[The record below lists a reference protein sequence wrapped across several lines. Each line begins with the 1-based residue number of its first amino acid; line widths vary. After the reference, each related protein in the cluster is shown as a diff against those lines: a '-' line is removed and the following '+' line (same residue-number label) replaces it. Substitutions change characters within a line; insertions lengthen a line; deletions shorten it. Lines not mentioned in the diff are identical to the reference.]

1 MNFRDWI
8 VLICKAFLWI
18 LPCLLILA
26 IVVMLVMNP
35 GNAGVADTTGSLD
48 AAVLQ
53 TGETSSEKEVADQ
66 TGAAEQTGIAD
77 KTDETVDNTA
87 KDDSFEDNV
96 QFGAIPGLDD
106 GTLDDTVPVGS
117 VPPQTGAESNTA
129 GNAND
134 VKVMDDRLDPL
145 HPDFDITL
153 LTYKDYTSMDAD
165 RQRAVVEA
173 FSSPE
178 TFIAWY
184 NAVKAR
190 YEAENPNIELGEDG
204 MIDGKDFG

>member
-1 MNFRDWI
+1 MKFRDWI
-8 VLICKAFLWI
+8 VAICKVVQWV

-26 IVVMLVMNP
+26 IVVMLAIKP
-35 GNAGVADTTGSLD
+35 GNDNNADTKGTSD
-48 AAVLQ
+48 AAVSQ
-53 TGETSSEKEVADQ
+53 TGETSFDKETTDHR
-66 TGAAEQTGIAD
+66 GEAENIENPDDEDMIVDGTH
-77 KTDETVDNTA
+77 TDN
-87 KDDSFEDNV
+87 SFEDNV

-106 GTLDDTVPVGS
+106 GALDDTVPVGS
-117 VPPQTGAESNTA
+117 VPDQTDNETKPKPDSEG
-129 GNAND
+129 

-153 LTYKDYTSMDAD
+153 LTYKDYIAMDAD

-178 TFIAWY
+178 VFIAWY

-204 MIDGKDFG
+204 IIDGKDFG